1 MDRLIHENLES
12 LGGARQ
18 QIADLDEINYP
29 LQAGWLVSTAE
40 ERQILRVSRGA
51 ANEPHRPTV
60 RYPRLHQPP
69 LRSASWLA

>member
-40 ERQILRVSRGA
+40 ERQILRVSRG
-51 ANEPHRPTV
+51 
-60 RYPRLHQPP
+60 
-69 LRSASWLA
+69 SSK